1 MKKQVYWLIPLLVI
15 SCTKPP
21 MLSTAK
27 NAQDAYEECHE
38 YTEAGHYEKAN
49 QCFDLLRSRFSGTTE
64 AIEAEI
70 EIADNYFRQKD
81 YLVSAEAYRGFA
93 KLHPA
98 YKRIDYVYYRTGQSY
113 LKESPKSI
121 DRDQQHLD
129 DAIHYFT
136 LTMND
141 PASEHRE
148 IAREKW
154 LESRKRLA
162 GRVFYIGR
170 HYYRAAEYR
179 AAIPRFEEILYQY
192 PYLGYD
198 EEALYLL
205 GRSYLKLG
213 NKEKCRDILAAFDKH
228 YPKSRYRKKLAR
240 RLDLG

>member
-1 MKKQVYWLIPLLVI
+1 MKKKSILLIVMI
-15 SCTKPP
+15 IAACTKPP

-27 NAQDAYEECHE
+27 NAQEAYTECHE
-38 YTEAGHYEKAN
+38 YTEANSYEKAN
-49 QCFDLLRSRFSGTTE
+49 QCFELLKSRFAGTTE

-81 YLVSAEAYRGFA
+81 YLVAAEAYKGFA

-98 YKRIDYVYYRTGQSY
+98 YNKIDYVYYRTGQSY

-121 DRDQQHLD
+121 DRDQQYLD

-154 LESRKRLA
+154 IESRKRLA
-162 GRVFYIGR
+162 ARSFYIGR
-170 HYYRAAEYR
+170 HYFRSEEYK
-179 AAIPRFEEILYQY
+179 AAIPRFEEVVRQY
-192 PYLGYD
+192 PYLGFD

-213 NKEKCRDILAAFDKH
+213 NKEKCQEILLVFEQH
-228 YPKSRYRKKLAR
+228 YPKSRFRKKLAR
-240 RLDLG
+240 RLS